1 MLNCLSRWE
10 ASRSGPPE
18 TERLMLKR
26 LWVHGVHGAIG
37 LMAAA
42 AILSPAPAFAQI
54 TRVSSTD
61 HRQSVGFTLGGF
73 FPKGEDGRVAGDVIV
88 RDLDDLVFDIN
99 DLRGP
104 SLSGEWLFSLGN
116 YLEAGVGV
124 GFHQGKTTSVY
135 RAFQNA
141 TGSEIEQELKLRVVP
156 VTGSVRFLPAG
167 HGSVEPYVGIGVGV
181 FNWRWSETGEFVDT
195 SDGSIFRANYIAKG
209 TSVGPVILAG
219 VRFPFADVWD
229 VGGELQWQKATGD
242 IDQAETGLLGD
253 KIDLGGWHALAT
265 MHIRF

>member
-1 MLNCLSRWE
+1 
-10 ASRSGPPE
+10 
-18 TERLMLKR
+18 MLKR
-26 LWVHGVHGAIG
+26 LWVHGVHGAIA

-42 AILSPAPAFAQI
+42 AILSPTPAFAQI

-61 HRQSVGFTLGGF
+61 HKQSVGFTLGGF
-73 FPKGEDGRVAGDVIV
+73 FPKGEDGRVDGDVIV
-88 RDLDDLVFDIN
+88 ADLDDLVFDIK
-99 DLRGP
+99 DLSGP
-104 SLSGEWLFSLGN
+104 SVSGEWLFALGN

-124 GFHQGKTTSVY
+124 GYHQGKTSSIY
-135 RAFQNA
+135 RDVVNA
-141 TGSEIEQELKLRVVP
+141 NGSEIEQELKLRVVP
-156 VTGSVRFLPAG
+156 ITGSVRFLPAG

-181 FNWRWSETGEFVDT
+181 FNWRWSETGEFVDS
-195 SDGSIFRANYIAKG
+195 SDGSIFRNNYVAKG

-242 IDQAETGLLGD
+242 IDQAETGLLSD

>member
-1 MLNCLSRWE
+1 
-10 ASRSGPPE
+10 
-18 TERLMLKR
+18 MLKR

-37 LMAAA
+37 LVAAA
-42 AILSPAPAFAQI
+42 VVLSPMPAFAQI

-61 HRQSVGFTLGGF
+61 HKQSVGFTLGGF
-73 FPKGEDGRVAGDVIV
+73 FPKGEDGRVEGDVIV
-88 RDLDDLVFDIN
+88 ADLDDLAFEIS
-99 DLRGP
+99 DLKGP
-104 SLSGEWLFSLGN
+104 SISGEWLFALGN

-124 GFHQGKTTSVY
+124 GYHQGRTSSVD
-135 RAFQNA
+135 RAFQNEN
-141 TGSEIEQELKLRVVP
+141 GSEIEQELKLRVVP
-156 VTGSVRFLPAG
+156 ITGSVRFLPAG

-181 FNWRWSETGEFVDT
+181 FNWRWSESGEFVDT
-195 SDGSIFRANYIAKG
+195 SDGSIFRNTYKATG

-219 VRFPFADVWD
+219 IRFPFADVWD

-242 IDQAETGLLGD
+242 IDQAETGLLGN